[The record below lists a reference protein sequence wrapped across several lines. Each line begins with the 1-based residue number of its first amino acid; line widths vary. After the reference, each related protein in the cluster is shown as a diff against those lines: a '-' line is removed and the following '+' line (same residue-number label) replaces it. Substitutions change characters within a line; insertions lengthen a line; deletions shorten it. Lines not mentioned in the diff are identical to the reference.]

1 MPPTQEWQ
9 QVIDQLMSAGSV
21 QIAGAA
27 QNLWAALAAIM
38 VVWYGTQMAL
48 AGRGV
53 DLAGFVEFVFGL
65 VLPWAMLQFYDAA
78 IPGLG
83 LTTTQVLTGM
93 GGWMQGFLIADAGT
107 AFAGGITE
115 FLGKLW
121 ESLTTTQDRSWWE
134 ALTEP
139 LEGAIRVVS
148 AVPVVVIVGMAMLLS
163 AGFGAAQVIWGYF
176 ALSLALL
183 LGPIFIPWLMVPQ
196 LSWLFWGWFKTVLQY
211 SLYGVVAAGVYR
223 IVAQVGVATLNRIG
237 DAPILTTATGLG
249 NLMDILGMSLLFAI
263 ASILASL
270 KVGEFVQLL
279 MSGAGSLSSGVGT
292 RAMQVSR
299 LAG

>member
-1 MPPTQEWQ
+1 MPPTEEWQ
-9 QVIDQLMSAGSV
+9 QVIVAMMTAHATDVASTAMT
-21 QIAGAA
+21 
-27 QNLWAALAAIM
+27 LWAGLAAIM

-53 DLAGFVEFVFGL
+53 DLAGFVEFVFSL
-65 VLPWAMLQFYDAA
+65 MIPWGMLQFYAA
-78 IPGLG
+78 AVPGLG
-83 LTTTQVLTGM
+83 LTTPQVLTGM
-93 GGWMQGFLIADAGT
+93 GGWIQGLLIADAGT
-107 AFAGGITE
+107 AFWGGITE

-121 ESLTTTQDRSWWE
+121 ESLTATQDRSWWE

-148 AVPVVVIVGMAMLLS
+148 ALPVVVIVGVAMLVAYGL
-163 AGFGAAQVIWGYF
+163 GAAQVVWGYF
-176 ALSLALL
+176 GLSLALL

-211 SLYGVVAAGVYR
+211 SFYGAVAAGIFRVT
-223 IVAQVGVATLNRIG
+223 AQVGEATLSRIG
-237 DAPILTTATGLG
+237 DAPILTTPTGLG
-249 NLMDILGMSLLFAI
+249 DLMDILGTSLMFAI
-263 ASILASL
+263 ASVLASL

-279 MSGAGSLSSGVGT
+279 MSGAGSLSSGLGT
-292 RAMQVSR
+292 RAMQAAR

>member
-9 QVIDQLMSAGSV
+9 QFIVEMMAVGDDDVARAGM
-21 QIAGAA
+21 
-27 QNLWAALAAIM
+27 NLWAALAAVM

-53 DLAGFVEFVFGL
+53 DLAGLVEFVFGL
-65 VLPWAMLQFYDAA
+65 VMPWAMLQFYAA
-78 IPGLG
+78 SVPVLG

-93 GGWMQGFLIADAGT
+93 GGWVQGFLIADAGT
-107 AFAGGITE
+107 TFWGSITE

-121 ESLTTTQDRSWWE
+121 ESLTATQDRSWWE

-148 AVPVVVIVGMAMLLS
+148 ALPVVVIVGVAMLVAYGL
-163 AGFGAAQVIWGYF
+163 GAAQVVWGYF

-211 SLYGVVAAGVYR
+211 SFYGAVAAGVFR
-223 IVAQVGVATLNRIG
+223 ITAQVGEATLSRIA
-237 DAPILTTATGLG
+237 DAPILTTPTGLG
-249 NLMDILGMSLLFAI
+249 DLMDILGTSLMFAI
-263 ASILASL
+263 ASVLASL

-279 MSGAGSLSSGVGT
+279 MSGSGSLSSGLGT
-292 RAMQVSR
+292 RVMQASR
-299 LAG
+299 LGG